1 MSKKELTCI
10 GCPIGCAL
18 SVDFDDDKK
27 IVLSVSGNNCKIGER
42 YAHKELTNPTRIV
55 TSSIKVINGDLAMV
69 SVKTKEDIPK
79 DKIFDIMKEI
89 HNARVEA
96 PISIGDVLISN
107 VAGTN
112 VDIVATKN
120 IYSLENIEEAKDNKA
135 V

>member
-1 MSKKELTCI
+1 MSIKELTCI

-18 SVDFDDDKK
+18 TVDFDDDKK
-27 IVLSVSGNNCKIGER
+27 IVLKVSGNNCKIGDR

-55 TSSIKVINGDLAMV
+55 TSSIKVINGELAMV

-79 DKIFDIMKEI
+79 SKIFEIMNEI
-89 HNARVEA
+89 HKTTIEA
-96 PISIGDVLISN
+96 PVCIGDILIHN

-112 VDIVATKN
+112 VDIIATKN
-120 IYSLENIEEAKDNKA
+120 VEKYEYTSLRKSNKA